1 MKPFQHVKPTQT
13 QYPTKHKLNSAQ
25 PMTKPVTYR
34 NQSKANLQNLKT
46 SRNEIKNISPQ
57 LINSLSSIHFPD
69 ETIDTAMKPMAAAK
83 LSQERYSNFLAR
95 FNSIECQFKHT
106 LVTFISNKIVKI

>member
-1 MKPFQHVKPTQT
+1 
-13 QYPTKHKLNSAQ
+13 
-25 PMTKPVTYR
+25 MTKPFTYR

-83 LSQERYSNFLAR
+83 LSQERYLVLNLDKITPLFKTVRDLD
-95 FNSIECQFKHT
+95 IEFRMG
-106 LVTFISNKIVKI
+106 F

>member
-1 MKPFQHVKPTQT
+1 MKPFQPFANLNLIPNPT
-13 QYPTKHKLNSAQ
+13 YDPNQ
-25 PMTKPVTYR
+25 PVTKPFTYR

-83 LSQERYSNFLAR
+83 LSQERY
-95 FNSIECQFKHT
+95 
-106 LVTFISNKIVKI
+106 

>member
-1 MKPFQHVKPTQT
+1 MKPFQPVYHPKPNTH
-13 QYPTKHKLNSAQ
+13 PINKLNSAQ

-83 LSQERYSNFLAR
+83 LSQERY
-95 FNSIECQFKHT
+95 
-106 LVTFISNKIVKI
+106 

>member
-1 MKPFQHVKPTQT
+1 MKPFQPVHQPKPN
-13 QYPTKHKLNSAQ
+13 TKPILKFNSAQ

-34 NQSKANLQNLKT
+34 NQFKANLQNLKT

-83 LSQERYSNFLAR
+83 LSQEGYQK
-95 FNSIECQFKHT
+95 FNYWHDKPACT
-106 LVTFISNKIVKI
+106 PL

>member
-1 MKPFQHVKPTQT
+1 MKPFQPVNQT
-13 QYPTKHKLNSAQ
+13 QPNTRPIYQHNSAQ
-25 PMTKPVTYR
+25 PLTKPVTYR

-83 LSQERYSNFLAR
+83 LSQERYFLAR
-95 FNSIECQFKHT
+95 FNSVECQFKHT